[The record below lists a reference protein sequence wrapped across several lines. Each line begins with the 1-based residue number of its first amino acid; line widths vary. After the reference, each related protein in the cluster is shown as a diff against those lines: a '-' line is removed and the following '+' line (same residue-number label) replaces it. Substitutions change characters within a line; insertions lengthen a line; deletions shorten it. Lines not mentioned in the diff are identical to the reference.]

1 MESVKFKLKADENAL
16 KQVREAL
23 GLTQEEFASV
33 IGAARRSIVRYE
45 NGQRLPT
52 FTLPQ
57 IKALQQQLRKLE
69 LDFEDIPDDWN
80 VKIKEKVKR

>member
-1 MESVKFKLKADENAL
+1 MESGKFKLREGENVL
-16 KQVREAL
+16 RQVRKAL
-23 GLTQEEFASV
+23 GMTQEEFALA
-33 IGAARRSIVRYE
+33 IGAGVRSLIRYE

-57 IKALQQQLRKLE
+57 IKMLQQQLRKLE

-80 VKIKEKVKR
+80 VKIKEKVKG

>member
-1 MESVKFKLKADENAL
+1 MESVKFKLSADENAL
-16 KQVREAL
+16 RQIRKAL
-23 GLTQEEFASV
+23 KITQEDFALI
-33 IGAARRSIVRYE
+33 IGADRRSIIRWE
-45 NGQRLPT
+45 NGQTVPM

-57 IKALQQQLRKLE
+57 IKKLQQQLRKLE

>member
-1 MESVKFKLKADENAL
+1 MESRKFKLRADENVL
-16 KQVREAL
+16 KQVRKAL
-23 GLTQEEFASV
+23 GMTQEKFALV
-33 IGAARRSIVRYE
+33 IGVGCRSLIRYE

>member
-1 MESVKFKLKADENAL
+1 MESGKFKLRENENAL
-16 KQVREAL
+16 KQIRKAL
-23 GLTQEEFASV
+23 ELTQEEFALILGANRNSV
-33 IGAARRSIVRYE
+33 IRWE
-45 NGQRLPT
+45 NGQTVPM

-57 IKALQQQLRKLE
+57 IKKLQQQLRKLE

>member
-1 MESVKFKLKADENAL
+1 MEGRKFKLREDENVL

-23 GLTQEEFASV
+23 ELTQEEFAL
-33 IGAARRSIVRYE
+33 ILGAGRRSIIRWE
-45 NGQRLPT
+45 KGQTVPML
-52 FTLPQ
+52 TLPQ

-80 VKIKEKVKR
+80 VKIKEKAKV